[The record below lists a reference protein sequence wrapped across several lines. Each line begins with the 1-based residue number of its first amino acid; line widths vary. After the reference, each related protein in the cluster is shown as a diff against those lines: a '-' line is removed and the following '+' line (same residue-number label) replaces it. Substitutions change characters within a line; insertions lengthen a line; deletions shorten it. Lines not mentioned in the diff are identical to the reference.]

1 MEAHCEGGQSPPWA
15 VMLREKKNQRGVQTL
30 DLPVELQSAILL

>member
-15 VMLREKKNQRGVQTL
+15 VMLREKNQRGVQTL
-30 DLPVELQSAILL
+30 DLPVELHSAILL